1 MTDFSSFFSTNAKNM
16 KPSAV
21 GELLSLIQKPDIIS
35 FAGGLPSPDVFPVD
49 DLKTAA
55 NVIFDRQAKRALQYG
70 KTEGDNVLREELIK
84 YEARQGINLEEKNL
98 IITSASQQGLD
109 LAAKVFLDPGDYVI
123 AERPSFIGAFLVFQS
138 YSAKVLGI
146 ELGAEQDGFD
156 MADLEKKYSEAL
168 KLGKKIKCIYVIPDF
183 QNPAGYCWSLE
194 KRKALLEFS
203 YKTGLPI
210 IEDSPYREIRF
221 MGDHI
226 PSLYQLDQ
234 QGADRGLVIYLKTF
248 SKILTPGVRLGWI
261 LANEEIISKFAIAK
275 LAMDT
280 CTNVFTQC
288 WLGEYMRMGRLGTV
302 AEKARKLYGEKRNL
316 MLAALEKYMPKNPCL
331 RWTKPEGGLFLWLSL
346 PDSIDT
352 DKLLPRAVEKKVAFM
367 AGSGF
372 YYDEAEHNSMRI
384 NFSYPS
390 PEQIDEGIKRL
401 GNIIEEAIHKIE

>member
-1 MTDFSSFFSTNAKNM
+1 MSDFTSLFSTNANSM

-21 GELLSLIQKPDIIS
+21 GELLSLIQKPDMIS

-55 NVIFDRQAKRALQYG
+55 NAVFDKQAKKALQYG
-70 KTEGDNVLREELIK
+70 KAEGDNILREELIK
-84 YEARQGINLEEKNL
+84 YEKQKDIHLEEKNL
-98 IITSASQQGLD
+98 LITAASQQGLD
-109 LAAKVFLDPGDYVI
+109 LVSKIFLDPGDYVI
-123 AERPSFIGAFLVFQS
+123 TERPSFIGAFLVLQS

-146 ELGAEQDGFD
+146 ELDAEQDGFD
-156 MADLEKKYSEAL
+156 MAVLEKKYSDTL
-168 KLGKKIKCIYVIPDF
+168 KQGKKIKYIYVIPDF
-183 QNPAGYCWSLE
+183 QNPAGYCWSLA
-194 KRKALLEFS
+194 KRKELLEFA

-210 IEDSPYREIRF
+210 VEDSPYREIRF

-226 PSLYQLDQ
+226 PSIYQLDQ
-234 QGADRGLVIYLKTF
+234 EGANRGVVINLKTF

-261 LANEEIISKFAIAK
+261 LANEDIISKFSIAK

-280 CTNVFTQC
+280 CTNVFAQC
-288 WLGEYMRMGRLGTV
+288 WLGEYMKTGKLGSV

-331 RWTKPEGGLFLWLSL
+331 QWTKPEGGLFLWLSL
-346 PDSIDT
+346 PESIDT

-372 YYDEAEHNSMRI
+372 YYDDAEHNSMRLNI
-384 NFSYPS
+384 SYPS

-401 GNIIEEAIHKIE
+401 GGIIGDAL